1 MPPTAVQP
9 GAPARYPRIPRL
21 TKERR
26 QQAQVDYLVWRLD
39 MYLKD
44 YGALRSDRKR
54 WMSMLAEVRKRSG
67 YEDVLATI
75 EAIISEHLTKQL
87 NQIQSIYNER
97 TD

>member
-1 MPPTAVQP
+1 MPPTA
-9 GAPARYPRIPRL
+9 APSGVRFPRIPRL
-21 TKERR
+21 TKEHR
-26 QQAQVDYLVWRLD
+26 QRAQLDYLRWRLD

-44 YGALRSDRKR
+44 YGAIRSDRKR